1 MCQCP
6 TAINSR
12 RITITCMLPP
22 WSSEDDI
29 TVQRSASS
37 VHNTAWERHGLNKK
51 LPWCS
56 TARKSTTL
64 AQFGNEKTSERQ

>member
-37 VHNTAWERHGLNKK
+37 VHNTAWERHGLNKNYHGAAPQGK
-51 LPWCS
+51 
-56 TARKSTTL
+56 ARP
-64 AQFGNEKTSERQ
+64 